1 MMRFLKSEAGA
12 IILWLAASL
21 LVAALLTPNLYG
33 WGKALFASTELVDYP
48 AAVESI
54 AASAGRAKPD
64 RYFSRSLL
72 ISALALLPL
81 LIRYVKCL
89 PCNPSA
95 DAYAL
100 RQLPWSKRLIHL
112 TSGLLIGSASL
123 VALALVLEACGAAV
137 PRETGFSITKFF
149 SKAFVPALGVGII
162 EELLFRGL
170 LLGLWLRTYSVRT
183 AWIGSSVMFSV
194 THFLSPPDGMVIADP
209 QAWYAGFEILGGTLG
224 HFANPLFFVTDFT
237 MLTLTGLLL
246 GWCRIRTFSLWL
258 PIGLHAGLVLALK
271 TISMVRGMNIESPL
285 PRWVIGNDMK
295 SGLLPLAALCF
306 CFACCTIIVRIF
318 SAKSDRPDTGKL

>member
-1 MMRFLKSEAGA
+1 MRFLKSEAGA

-21 LVAALLTPNLYG
+21 FAAALLTPHLYG

-54 AASAGRAKPD
+54 ASSAGRAKPD

-72 ISALALLPL
+72 VSALTLLPL
-81 LIRYVKCL
+81 LIRRVKSL
-89 PCNPSA
+89 PRDPSA
-95 DAYAL
+95 DVYAL
-100 RQLPWSKRLIHL
+100 RRSPWSKRLTHL
-112 TSGLLIGSASL
+112 ASGLLIGSGSL

-137 PRETGFSITKFF
+137 PRETGFSVTKFF
-149 SKAFVPALGVGII
+149 SRAFVPALGVGII

-194 THFLSPPDGMVIADP
+194 AHFLSPPDGMVIADP
-209 QAWYAGFEILGGTLG
+209 RAWYAGFEILGGTLG

-237 MLTLTGLLL
+237 TLTLIGLLL

-285 PRWVIGNDMK
+285 PQWLIGNDLK
-295 SGLLPLAALCF
+295 SGLMPLAALGI

-318 SAKSDRPDTGKL
+318 PAKSETSDPDKL